1 MSLMSASSVAR
12 QLSMDTVGSELEAL
26 AFAALVRSRPAGQ
39 SHHRAIVALDIERST
54 SRPDP
59 VKAEFRTMLYELFD
73 TALRAAGIYPCQRDQ
88 FVDRGDG
95 LLALIHE
102 VGQASRALLVHRV
115 VPVLSRFLASY
126 NAGLPP
132 QRQLRVRVVAHE
144 GKVHYDANGC
154 FGEALD
160 AAFRLLDAPR
170 VKMALKTAPGPLL
183 LIVSSEVYGSVVGHG
198 YDGTGQQAFHRL
210 VSPQIAGKRYP
221 GWINPLPPARL
232 TARGCDSSTCVA
244 CGHHT
249 RMLGAHREHTT
260 VRDGVG
266 PDSVHKYVRSHR
278 TRPVRPGR
286 AAAVRPGPGGDR
298 PGRGGAGRC
307 CLLPVGSDQPCRCR
321 YGTAGRPRLM
331 SARPGWCC
339 NASRPGC
346 LRRCRSS
353 SARSGR
359 PRGAAARRG
368 FRGPRSVP
376 EAYQPLSMLDTKK
389 QLSNIGEPSALRS
402 CPGRD
407 W

>member
-1 MSLMSASSVAR
+1 MSLMSASPVAR

-26 AFAALVRSRPAGQ
+26 AFAALVRSRPASQ

-126 NAGLPP
+126 NADLPP

-160 AAFRLLDAPR
+160 VAFRLLDAPR

-221 GWINPLPPARL
+221 GWINIP
-232 TARGCDSSTCVA
+232 T
-244 CGHHT
+244 
-249 RMLGAHREHTT
+249 E
-260 VRDGVG
+260 
-266 PDSVHKYVRSHR
+266 
-278 TRPVRPGR
+278 
-286 AAAVRPGPGGDR
+286 
-298 PGRGGAGRC
+298 
-307 CLLPVGSDQPCRCR
+307 
-321 YGTAGRPRLM
+321 
-331 SARPGWCC
+331 SA
-339 NASRPGC
+339 
-346 LRRCRSS
+346 
-353 SARSGR
+353 
-359 PRGAAARRG
+359 
-368 FRGPRSVP
+368 
-376 EAYQPLSMLDTKK
+376 
-389 QLSNIGEPSALRS
+389 
-402 CPGRD
+402 
-407 W
+407 